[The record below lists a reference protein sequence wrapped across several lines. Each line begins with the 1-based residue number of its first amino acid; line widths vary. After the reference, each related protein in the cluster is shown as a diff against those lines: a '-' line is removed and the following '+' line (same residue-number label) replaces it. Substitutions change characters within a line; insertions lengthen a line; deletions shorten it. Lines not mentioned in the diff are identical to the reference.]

1 MIDDDDISDGD
12 VKVIKHPTR
21 SESHVAHVPLKDNT
35 FAIRGFY
42 LLKTDG
48 QDYNIR
54 RYTFIKNIFEYIP
67 FLQKLN
73 S

>member
-1 MIDDDDISDGD
+1 MIDDDGISDGD
-12 VKVIKHPTR
+12 VKVIKHPACSR
-21 SESHVAHVPLKDNT
+21 SHMAHVPLKDNT

-48 QDYNIR
+48 QDYAYACIHSSKI
-54 RYTFIKNIFEYIP
+54 YLSIFL
-67 FLQKLN
+67 FCK